1 MARTV
6 QSQRKSSRVAK
17 PPRRVPA
24 FHNAKRLVKT
34 LPAMKSMKSSGR
46 YEPGTRK
53 GRPNTSTKWPKGV
66 RRGKNFIV
74 SSLVFDPKHPKNAS
88 IRNIRSISQHPKS
101 RLLETMMLR
110 FGTSEKRNDPIRRG
124 KNFIVSSLVLIEI
137 GARYIV
143 KVTGKN
149 SFEVLKRHR

>member
-74 SSLVFDPKHPKNAS
+74 SSLV
-88 IRNIRSISQHPKS
+88 
-101 RLLETMMLR
+101 
-110 FGTSEKRNDPIRRG
+110 
-124 KNFIVSSLVLIEI
+124 LIEI